1 SASARWSTSSIRF
14 LRSPPS
20 ASLCPGSDPPPA
32 SSAACFRPAVAWLLA
47 PRSRP
52 SLRTSPSRRRSC
64 ASTPPL
70 PAPRLPPCAP
80 PPVASAPRS
89 SAPPCDCSSTCLF
102 PFPST
107 KSYSDSYR
115 MRGAGHY
122 YTGLPDG
129 STTVETYSFRGNWWD
144 GEVKVSG
151 TLLNKHKITLGSEV
165 TDNLRQD

>member
-1 SASARWSTSSIRF
+1 SIRF

-32 SSAACFRPAVAWLLA
+32 SSVACSRPATASLLA

-52 SLRTSPSRRRSC
+52 SRRTSPSRRKSC
-64 ASTPPL
+64 ASIPPL

-89 SAPPCDCSSTCLF
+89 SAPPCGCSSTCLF

-107 KSYSDSYR
+107 KSYSDLFGN
-115 MRGAGHY
+115 RGAGHKY
-122 YTGLPDG
+122 LERKPIRRLDVWLLYLKLPC
-129 STTVETYSFRGNWWD
+129 
-144 GEVKVSG
+144 
-151 TLLNKHKITLGSEV
+151 
-165 TDNLRQD
+165 